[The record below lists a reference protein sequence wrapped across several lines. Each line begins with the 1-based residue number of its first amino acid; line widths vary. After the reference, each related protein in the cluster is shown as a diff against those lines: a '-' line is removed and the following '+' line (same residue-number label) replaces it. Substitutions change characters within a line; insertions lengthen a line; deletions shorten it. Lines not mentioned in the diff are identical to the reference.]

1 VYSDKQLL
9 VRGLCRLLFT
19 SNYKALD
26 SSLAALSNLSLDV
39 NLTGTIL
46 KHLNMVSFMRALDAL
61 IAKFNPAARVS
72 AGAGCHDTVVRRL
85 KVSASRGRP
94 DS

>member
-1 VYSDKQLL
+1 MYLYSYEQSL

-46 KHLNMVSFMRALDAL
+46 KHLNMVSFMQARALHAQ
-61 IAKFNPAARVS
+61 IAKCNPAAR
-72 AGAGCHDTVVRRL
+72 A
-85 KVSASRGRP
+85 
-94 DS
+94 